1 MKVRADQVTQLQ
13 QQQEQQRARS
23 REGTGKFGDML
34 AQEVQQTSPQQ
45 MAKVSAP
52 PPGARVLGAHP
63 LHAAQGVSSVGNQSP
78 TEQEVMQNI
87 DSILSKWENYA
98 HKLNTPMAEE
108 SLRQAYGML
117 ETIQSDVQR
126 IKADVPDLGQKNPS
140 LHSVVNEIEIMAV
153 TEQFKFN
160 RGDYL

>member
-1 MKVRADQVTQLQ
+1 MKVRTDHLTQLQ
-13 QQQEQQRARS
+13 QQKEQQQVRS

-34 AQEVQQTSPQQ
+34 AQEVQKTSPSEL
-45 MAKVSAP
+45 AKVSAP
-52 PPGARVLGAHP
+52 PPGARVLGAHA
-63 LHAAQGVSSVGNQSP
+63 LHALQGVSSVETQSL

-87 DSILSKWENYA
+87 DSILSKWEDYA
-98 HKLNTPMAEE
+98 RQLDTPMAEE

-117 ETIQSDVQR
+117 ETIQNDVER
-126 IKADVPDLGQKNPS
+126 IKADVPDLGQKHPS
-140 LHSVVNEIEIMAV
+140 LHSMVNEIEIMAV